1 MTIPAI
7 KVEALS
13 KQYTIG
19 TARPQHGTFYDL
31 LASSIK
37 APFGRMRKLAGKTGT
52 DEKFWALHDVNFEVQ
67 PGEVLGIIGRNG
79 AGKSTLLKILSR
91 ITAPTAGRAT
101 VHGRMA
107 SLLEVGTGFHPELSG
122 RENIYLNGA
131 ILGMKR
137 KEIAR
142 KFDEIVDFAEVGQF
156 IDTPVK
162 HYSSGMYVRLA
173 FSVAAH
179 LDVDLLVIDEVLA
192 VGDIEFQRKCM
203 ARMGT
208 VSSSGRT
215 VLFVSHNLGAVE
227 QLCHSA
233 IVLDKGQIIFRGG
246 AAESVRH
253 FHDMCESRA
262 EGPISSAFSGNL
274 KDRVSITNL
283 SVSQQGLGESRVISP
298 REPIKVTLQGE
309 SRSDFRDLDI
319 AIAIFHEGTRLFS
332 CHDAPINTPLTEGG
346 FSSEFEIP
354 SRLLRPGRYSLA
366 AGARRVGRDD
376 WIWGTDLAYFDVVP
390 EWDGHFQER
399 DIGIISVPSSATR
412 TQLPRR
418 TPR

>member
-1 MTIPAI
+1 
-7 KVEALS
+7 
-13 KQYTIG
+13 
-19 TARPQHGTFYDL
+19 
-31 LASSIK
+31 
-37 APFGRMRKLAGKTGT
+37 
-52 DEKFWALHDVNFEVQ
+52 
-67 PGEVLGIIGRNG
+67 
-79 AGKSTLLKILSR
+79 
-91 ITAPTAGRAT
+91 
-101 VHGRMA
+101 
-107 SLLEVGTGFHPELSG
+107 LSG

-131 ILGMKR
+131 ILGMGR
-137 KEIAR
+137 KEIGR
-142 KFDEIVDFAEVGQF
+142 KFDEIVDFAEIGNF

-173 FSVAAH
+173 FAVAAH

-233 IVLDKGQIIFRGG
+233 IVLDKGRIVFRGG
-246 AAESVRH
+246 ASESVRH
-253 FHDMCESRA
+253 FHGMCESSA
-262 EGPISSAFSGNL
+262 EGPVSSAFSGNL
-274 KDRVSITNL
+274 KDRISITGL
-283 SVSQQGLGESRVISP
+283 SVSQQGSGESRVISP
-298 REPIKVTLQGE
+298 REPIRVMLHGE

-332 CHDAPINTPLTEGG
+332 CHDAPVNTPLAEGE

-354 SRLLRPGRYSLA
+354 PRLLRPGRYSLA

-390 EWDGHFQER
+390 EWDERYLER
-399 DIGIISVPSSATR
+399 DTGIICVPSIATR
-412 TQLPRR
+412 TQLPRGTR
-418 TPR
+418 R